1 MDEPVEHRP
10 DGVGS
15 RCGRPGM
22 VHAMSER
29 AWPTGTVTFLF
40 TDIEGSTQKWRSD
53 ESAMAAAVAA
63 HYEILEREIQNSG
76 GVVFKRTGD
85 GIVAAFGDADAA
97 VAAACRAQEQLALP
111 VRMGLHTGAAELR
124 DGDYFGTTLNKAA
137 RVMDAGHGGQILL
150 SAATAALL
158 AGHDLTDLGDHS
170 LRGLGLPERIFQIGG
185 RQFPILRA
193 GRSEKGNLP
202 VSPSTFVGRTT
213 DMASLATLVRGH
225 QLVTLTGPPG
235 VGKTRLAI
243 EGARGLHESFPD
255 GTWIARLTQ
264 VTADDGVAGAIAG
277 GLAIQSWLG
286 QFIGKPD
293 RSSALAETILTR
305 IRHQRLLLIVDDC
318 DHVVDATARIVQQI
332 VETCPSVT
340 VLVTSREPLM
350 VAGEHLAPVQPLPE
364 ADARALLTELARAEA
379 PRLEIDRIQAE
390 AIAELC
396 VRLDCLP
403 LAIELAA
410 RRLRAVTAV
419 DLCAGLDDPMRV
431 LVAGR
436 RGTDGRHQSLREAF
450 DASYLRC
457 DDIQRAVFDRLS
469 LLTGEFDLPS
479 AAGVC
484 DDVGIDYLDV
494 AESLSTLVDRSLVER
509 ITATDGTSRYRL
521 SRMLA
526 AYGRAHLDELE
537 PAS

>member
-1 MDEPVEHRP
+1 MV
-10 DGVGS
+10 
-15 RCGRPGM
+15 PG
-22 VHAMSER
+22 MSER

-53 ESAMAAAVAA
+53 ESAMAAAVAS
-63 HYEILEREIQNSG
+63 HYEILERAVDVVE

-85 GIVAAFGDADAA
+85 GIVAAFGDANTA
-97 VAAACRAQEQLALP
+97 VEAAAAAQEQLELP

-137 RVMDAGHGGQILL
+137 RVMDAGHGGQILT
-150 SAATAALL
+150 SSATAALL
-158 AGHDLTDLGDHS
+158 LDQDLTDLGEHS
-170 LRGLGLPERIFQIGG
+170 LRGLGMPERIFQIGG
-185 RQFPILRA
+185 GEFPILRA

-202 VSPSTFVGRTT
+202 VSPSPFVGRTS
-213 DMASLATLVRGH
+213 DIANLATLVREH
-225 QLVTLTGPPG
+225 QLVTLTGAPG

-255 GTWIARLTQ
+255 GTWIARLAE
-264 VTADDGVAGAIAG
+264 VKSDEGVPGAIAG

-293 RSSALAETILTR
+293 RSSALVETILTR

-318 DHVVDATARIVQQI
+318 DHVVDATARIVSRI
-332 VETCPSVT
+332 IETCPNVT

-379 PRLEIDRIQAE
+379 PRLDIDEIQAE

-396 VRLDCLP
+396 MRLDCLP
-403 LAIELAA
+403 LAIEMTA

-419 DLCAGLDDPMRV
+419 DLCAGLDDPMQV

-436 RGTDGRHQSLREAF
+436 RSSDGRHQSLREAF
-450 DASYLRC
+450 DASYQRC
-457 DDIQRAVFDRLS
+457 DDVERAVFDRLS
-469 LLTGEFDLPS
+469 ILSDEFDLQS
-479 AAGVC
+479 AADVC
-484 DDVGIDYLDV
+484 DDVGLDLLDV
-494 AESLSTLVDRSLVER
+494 AESLSTLVDRSLVDR
-509 ITATDGTSRYRL
+509 ITAVDGTSRYRL

-526 AYGRAHLDELE
+526 AYGRTHLDEIE
-537 PAS
+537 TAS